1 MKHEDVWRALD
12 TLAAENGL
20 SASGL
25 AKKAGLDPTTFNPS
39 KRRMADGHL
48 RWPSTESIAKVLNA
62 TGATLDGFSALV
74 YGARAIPK
82 GQRPLVG
89 PRRVPKAVWWRL
101 LELLLMAVLVFALG
115 SALEARIGQRQPQ
128 GWEFYAAGVCLF
140 ITLGF
145 PGFVW
150 RYLRRGR
157 G

>member
-1 MKHEDVWRALD
+1 MDQSVAVWLV
-12 TLAAENGL
+12 LAVAVVAANL
-20 SASGL
+20 
-25 AKKAGLDPTTFNPS
+25 PYFNE
-39 KRRMADGHL
+39 RL
-48 RWPSTESIAKVLNA
+48 L
-62 TGATLDGFSALV
+62 
-74 YGARAIPK
+74 
-82 GQRPLVG
+82 LVG
-89 PRRVPKAVWWRL
+89 PRRAPKAVWWRL

-128 GWEFYAAGVCLF
+128 GWEFYAAGACLF

>member
-1 MKHEDVWRALD
+1 MDQSVAVWLV
-12 TLAAENGL
+12 LAMAVVAANL
-20 SASGL
+20 
-25 AKKAGLDPTTFNPS
+25 PYFNE
-39 KRRMADGHL
+39 R
-48 RWPSTESIAKVLNA
+48 VL
-62 TGATLDGFSALV
+62 
-74 YGARAIPK
+74 
-82 GQRPLVG
+82 LVG